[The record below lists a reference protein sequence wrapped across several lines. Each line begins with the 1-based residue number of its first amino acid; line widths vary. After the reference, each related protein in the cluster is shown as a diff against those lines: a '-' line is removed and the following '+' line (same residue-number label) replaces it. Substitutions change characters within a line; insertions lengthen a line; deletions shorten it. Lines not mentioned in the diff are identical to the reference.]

1 MAPRFLRQEFAARPL
16 RYVTAVTLPTLLTL
30 VGVAALSAP
39 ACDSKDVTATQ
50 AASTP
55 PPATAAASTGTETI
69 VKKGEP
75 IPPGPRLPI
84 ATVLANPDDYA
95 GKAVTVDG
103 QVQKVC
109 TRAGCWMEIS
119 APTDGAA
126 DTGKGAPTA
135 TPQSCRVSF
144 NHAFSV
150 PRTSGGDAA
159 TVHGTVRSRNISPKM
174 VKHLE
179 EEGGSFSI
187 KLPDGS
193 AREVAIIAD
202 GVELRQ

>member
-1 MAPRFLRQEFAARPL
+1 MRFL
-16 RYVTAVTLPTLLTL
+16 TLPAPLILLAL

-39 ACDSKDVTATQ
+39 ACNSGDAAATK
-50 AASTP
+50 AAAT
-55 PPATAAASTGTETI
+55 PATAATETI

-75 IPPGPRLPI
+75 IPAGPRLPI

-95 GKAVTVDG
+95 GKAVTVNG

-119 APTDGAA
+119 APTDAAADA
-126 DTGKGAPTA
+126 DTGAPAA
-135 TPQSCRVSF
+135 TPESCRVSF

-193 AREVAIIAD
+193 AREVALIAD

>member
-1 MAPRFLRQEFAARPL
+1 MGAKPSLI
-16 RYVTAVTLPTLLTL
+16 VSTL
-30 VGVAALSAP
+30 VAGAALSVS
-39 ACDSKDVTATQ
+39 ACDSKDAVPAESG
-50 AASTP
+50 STP
-55 PPATAAASTGTETI
+55 PPPAAAANPDATATV
-69 VKKGEP
+69 VKRGEP
-75 IPPGPRLPI
+75 IPSGPRLPI

-95 GKAVTVDG
+95 GKTVTVDG
-103 QVQKVC
+103 QVQNVC

-119 APTDGAA
+119 SPTESTDAPGSKD
-126 DTGKGAPTA
+126 APST
-135 TPQSCRVSF
+135 TPRSCRVSF

-159 TVHGTVRSRNISPKM
+159 TVHGTVRARNISPQM

-187 KLPDGS
+187 KLADGS